1 MEQLPALNKELGYPA
16 TNKLY
21 AAAQRAGLRV
31 TIKQVQEFVSK
42 QNVRQVFH
50 KLPPSNGKIVASD
63 INDAWVADLIDY
75 TSRPS
80 EGKDGDGKVPFQYIL
95 IVQDVFSRRIMA
107 LPIRDKLP
115 ETCKNAFES
124 IVNEREVK
132 PTTLST
138 DLGSEFKGPFDEYLT
153 REEIYH
159 RLKDPRSLNS
169 QGTLDAAIRA
179 FRPMLARIQAEEGT
193 RNWAAEVQRAVKAY
207 NSLEHSHLR
216 GRAPSEVE
224 GDGGLRFH
232 LTKEAAE
239 GFQRN
244 SDIVQ
249 KRDAKIAAAG
259 HFREQLQPR
268 KFHKVMQTTYSDT
281 VHAVQSVSNNQITDT
296 HGNVFTSRHTLAVP
310 QGSGPINTGGLSG
323 GSAPIDA
330 KRVAS
335 LDPFKAQILQYVGAG
350 KWEFEVAAHMK
361 TIGMADLMKNGLNYR
376 KALLLLG
383 FAVDGR
389 GKVTPIP
396 VPILPAAGPVVAPR
410 MRIHIKRA
418 PRDDER
424 PSMMP

>member
-1 MEQLPALNKELGYPA
+1 M
-16 TNKLY
+16 
-21 AAAQRAGLRV
+21 
-31 TIKQVQEFVSK
+31 
-42 QNVRQVFH
+42 
-50 KLPPSNGKIVASD
+50 
-63 INDAWVADLIDY
+63 
-75 TSRPS
+75 
-80 EGKDGDGKVPFQYIL
+80 
-95 IVQDVFSRRIMA
+95 
-107 LPIRDKLP
+107 
-115 ETCKNAFES
+115 
-124 IVNEREVK
+124 
-132 PTTLST
+132 
-138 DLGSEFKGPFDEYLT
+138 
-153 REEIYH
+153 
-159 RLKDPRSLNS
+159 
-169 QGTLDAAIRA
+169 
-179 FRPMLARIQAEEGT
+179 
-193 RNWAAEVQRAVKAY
+193 
-207 NSLEHSHLR
+207 
-216 GRAPSEVE
+216 E
-224 GDGGLRFH
+224 GDGDLRFH

-296 HGNVFTSRHTLAVP
+296 HGNVFTSRHALAVP

-330 KRVAS
+330 KRIAS

-361 TIGMADLMKNGLNYR
+361 TLGMADLMKNGLNYR
-376 KALLLLG
+376 KSLVLLG
-383 FAVDGR
+383 FAVDAK
-389 GKVTPIP
+389 GKVTMPGHVPIA